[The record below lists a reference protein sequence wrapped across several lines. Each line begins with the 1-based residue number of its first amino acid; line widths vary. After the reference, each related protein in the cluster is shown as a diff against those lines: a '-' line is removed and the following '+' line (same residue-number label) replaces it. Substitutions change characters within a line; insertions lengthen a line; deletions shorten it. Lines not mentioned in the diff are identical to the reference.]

1 MDKKKAED
9 IKVLNLKDVCSFTDY
24 FIICTA
30 LSQKQAQA
38 ISEAIEITLKKDQI
52 YAKGIEG
59 LTLSEWILMDY
70 FDFVIHIFNPETRQH
85 YGLEKLWG
93 DGTDE
98 TGIFKKK

>member
-9 IKVLNLKDVCSFTDY
+9 IKVLNLKEVCSFTDY
-24 FIICTA
+24 FIICSA

-38 ISEAIEITLKKDQI
+38 ICENIEITLKKDKI

-59 LTLSEWILMDY
+59 MNLCEWILMDY
-70 FDFVIHIFNPETRQH
+70 FDFIIHIFNPEIRQH

-93 DGTDE
+93 DGIDE
-98 TGIFKKK
+98 TSNFKKK